1 MNLNIFAIKL
11 FISIILKIDYIE
23 CACTLPTVL
32 DGNIWD
38 SRRGTIVVSNS
49 NSQFSSG
56 WDVSVLAKSW
66 TIFNCIESDSTH
78 WLFQSTNS
86 EEIYGPKYY
95 GFYCVRY
102 TKITDY
108 SYYYYLDSNT
118 EENAADTRIS
128 FIEESVANAGVTIS
142 SVCNPTSG
150 PSAEEFHVLVKENH
164 QADVKQ
170 WFPDALLGVYAYTV
184 TDASSSVF
192 CGSGSVW
199 DACTNRTT
207 ISFNYTQCSTQMFGS
222 TGGEFYA
229 TKYVTSGSTSYVIII
244 NADSSTSK
252 RFTCLAV
259 SGSSVSSN
267 TGSCVKGQSATTNT
281 SDSSS
286 VVISLSA
293 YETCPFTTASA
304 ASSSSNVGIIAGV
317 VVVLI
322 LLIAGAIGGF
332 IFYHKYKK
340 KPFPWQKSKVQNGSE
355 ENAEKPDG
363 SSTERNNRRSIIFE
377 STIAIDPSSPKVVV
391 DIQTPKE
398 KNNSLPP
405 LDENK
410 NQPLPS
416 ITRT

>member
-1 MNLNIFAIKL
+1 MNLNIFAIRL

-32 DGNIWD
+32 NGNIWD
-38 SRRGTIVVSNS
+38 SRRGTIVFSNS
-49 NSQFSSG
+49 NSELSSG
-56 WDVSVLAKSW
+56 WEVSVLAQTW

-78 WLFQSTNS
+78 WLFQSTTS
-86 EEIYGPKYY
+86 VEIYGPKYY

-108 SYYYYLDSNT
+108 SYYYYLDSNM
-118 EENAADTRIS
+118 EVNAADTRIS
-128 FIEESVANAGVTIS
+128 FIEESIVNAGVTLS

-150 PSAEEFHVLVKENH
+150 PSPEEFHVLVKKDR

-207 ISFNYTQCSTQMFGS
+207 ISYNYTQCSTQMFGS
-222 TGGEFYA
+222 TDGEFYA

-244 NADSSTSK
+244 NADSTTST

-267 TGSCVKGQSATTNT
+267 SGSCVKGQSATTNT
-281 SDSSS
+281 ADSAS

-293 YETCPFTTASA
+293 YAFTSASA
-304 ASSSSNVGIIAGV
+304 APSSSNVGIIVGV

-340 KPFPWQKSKVQNGSE
+340 KPFPWQKTKVQNGSE
-355 ENAEKPDG
+355 ENAEKPDD
-363 SSTERNNRRSIIFE
+363 E
-377 STIAIDPSSPKVVV
+377 SKANGVRV
-391 DIQTPKE
+391 
-398 KNNSLPP
+398 
-405 LDENK
+405 
-410 NQPLPS
+410 
-416 ITRT
+416 